1 MRIIGID
8 PGLQCTGYGVIE
20 VNGRSSSLLD
30 GGVVR
35 TDAAAPLELRLL
47 TIYEGIIEVLE
58 EFRPESAAVEQL
70 YAKYSHPGTAVLMG
84 HTRGVIYLA
93 AAAQQIPV
101 TAYEAS
107 LVKKA
112 ITGSGRASKEQVGRM
127 VARLLSLS
135 EAPEP
140 VDVTDALAL
149 AICHGRPVSS
159 HGGRLHPDIAAHERR
174 ASAAMGSRQKRGSRQ

>member
-20 VNGRSSSLLD
+20 VSGRDTSLLD

-35 TDAAAPLELRLL
+35 TDADAPLELRLL
-47 TIYEGIIEVLE
+47 TIYEGIIEVMA
-58 EFRPESAAVEQL
+58 EFKPDAAAVEEL
-70 YAKYSHPGTAVLMG
+70 YAKYSHPGTAVLMA

-93 AAAQQIPV
+93 AAAQHVPV
-101 TAYEAS
+101 AAYEAS

-112 ITGSGRASKEQVGRM
+112 ITGSGRASKEQVSRM
-127 VARLLSLS
+127 VSRLLSLS
-135 EAPEP
+135 EPPEP

-149 AICHGRPVSS
+149 AICHGRPVASG
-159 HGGRLHPDIAAHERR
+159 GGRLHPDIAA
-174 ASAAMGSRQKRGSRQ
+174 AMGPDQKRSFRK